1 MLIGIGTG
9 VGFRSGRTGSGGSTL
24 HVYDSF
30 NRTDSAASLGVA
42 DTGQSW
48 SALSGTWG
56 ISSNRAYNV
65 SDVNGEVATIDAG
78 VANFTLSAILNGQT
92 SATHQRFFNIVFHG
106 LDSLNFL
113 FTRISINDVQ
123 LYKNVAGVLTSLA
136 SVAIVAVDNTDYLFK
151 VVCSGN
157 SIDIYVD
164 GVLKISHTLA
174 GGDTAFAAY
183 TKAGLRLTKGG
194 TPVGT
199 ARADEFI
206 VQV

>member
-1 MLIGIGTG
+1 MG
-9 VGFRSGRTGSGGSTL
+9 VGFRSGVTGNGGTTL

-30 NRTDSAASLGVA
+30 NRTNSSTTLGVA

-48 SALSGTWG
+48 SALTGTWG
-56 ISSNRAYNV
+56 INSNRAYNV
-65 SDVNGEVATIDAG
+65 SDANGEVSTIDAG
-78 VANFTLSAILNGQT
+78 VSNFTLSAILNGQT
-92 SATHQRFFNIVFHG
+92 SATNQRFFNIVFHG

-123 LYKNVAGVLTSLA
+123 LYKNVAGVLTLLA
-136 SVAIVAVDNTDYLFK
+136 STAITAVDNTDYLFK

-157 SIDIYVD
+157 SVDVYVD

-183 TKAGLRLTKGG
+183 TKSGLRLTKTGAP
-194 TPVGT
+194 TGT
-199 ARADEFI
+199 ARADNFI
-206 VQV
+206 VQSL